1 MDYSPPGSSVHDIFP
16 RREYWS
22 GLHALLQGIFLT
34 QGSNPCLLHWQVDS
48 VPTELPEKPPVCFTR
63 AKPKVNLITQ
73 INKAELASNV
83 IGPTFCR
90 EMTWLK
96 LQYPNRVFLPLLPE
110 EWKQFP

>member
-1 MDYSPPGSSVHDIFP
+1 MGFP
-16 RREYWS
+16 RQEYLS
-22 GLHALLQGIFLT
+22 VLQFPSPRHLPDPGIKPVSSALAGGFCT
-34 QGSNPCLLHWQVDS
+34 
-48 VPTELPEKPPVCFTR
+48 TEPPEKLPVCFTR